1 MPNDAWNSGLRVNI
15 RNTVDTRKIQALAR
29 KAAANILVG
38 FPSGRQ
44 HVPTFHKNDK
54 GEYKTYDGKNIEEAE
69 PIETAELAKML
80 SYGTSEIPAR
90 PFLEDGIESKK
101 KELTEAMRQEA
112 KKVIDGGQANW
123 NKVGTM
129 AVGAINEFVR
139 GDHYKSTKPNS
150 KKTQEYK
157 GSDKPLID
165 GADLINSLV
174 YVVNGGE
181 VQTSRGTMD
190 NDTYNAADFR
200 SNS

>member
-15 RNTVDTRKIQALAR
+15 RNTVDTKKIQALAR
-29 KAAANILVG
+29 KAACNILVG

-80 SYGTSEIPAR
+80 SYGTSDIPAR
-90 PFLEDGIESKK
+90 PFLEEGIESKK
-101 KELTEAMRQEA
+101 NELTEAMRQEA
-112 KKVIDGGQANW
+112 KKVLDGGQANW

-139 GDHYKSTKPNS
+139 GDYYKSTKPNS

-174 YVVNGGE
+174 YVVNGSE

-190 NDTYNAADFR
+190 GDTYNATDFR